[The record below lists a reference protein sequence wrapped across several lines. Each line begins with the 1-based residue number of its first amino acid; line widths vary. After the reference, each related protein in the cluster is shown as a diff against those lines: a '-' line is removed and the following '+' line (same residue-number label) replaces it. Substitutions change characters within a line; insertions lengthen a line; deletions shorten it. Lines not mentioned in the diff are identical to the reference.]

1 MVKVTAALQRPR
13 SYVPKLIV
21 PNGGNFGGRKDS
33 ATSHA
38 TTANLHVGYHCGYLA
53 IKNLF
58 CIHKI

>member
-38 TTANLHVGYHCGYLA
+38 TTTNLHVGYHCGYLA
-53 IKNLF
+53 I
-58 CIHKI
+58 